1 MNRVGIVG
9 LGLIGGS
16 FAKAYHAAGWEVLA
30 SNRTKS
36 TLDFAVL
43 AGDVDGELTEENAG
57 SCDLVLVTIYPEA
70 AIRAIRSLAPHFGTK
85 PIVMDCCGTKRV
97 VCEACFPI
105 AEEHG
110 FTYVGGHPMAGT
122 QYSG

>member
-1 MNRVGIVG
+1 MSRVGIVG

-43 AGDVDGELTEENAG
+43 AGEVDGELTKENAG
-57 SCDLVLVTIYPEA
+57 SCDLIL
-70 AIRAIRSLAPHFGTK
+70 
-85 PIVMDCCGTKRV
+85 
-97 VCEACFPI
+97 
-105 AEEHG
+105 
-110 FTYVGGHPMAGT
+110 
-122 QYSG
+122 